1 MDAKILKG
9 EDFVNRY
16 RITGQLKTLSPLHIG
31 TGEAMF
37 SEKELTKLKDFLSLE
52 PFPKVASEI
61 FPENDRIKWK
71 EQLDKMPTF
80 STIIKDGAGKPIIPG
95 SALKGVMR
103 HWLLNI
109 LRGISPTWAAE
120 SEDLTD
126 LRQEE
131 QIEKIKSDFSWLEVL
146 FGTPFHE
153 GKIEVWDAC
162 CLTKSM
168 PAPDGLL
175 HWNDKSLTYIDTS
188 VAIDPATGTAI
199 EHLLYKTEVV
209 PPGVLFDFNLAGQN
223 LSEIELGLILLA
235 LQGFNSTIYPIRIG
249 ARGGR
254 GYGRVQFI
262 PGPVY
267 RLEKGNVKEWI
278 KGAIEG
284 FSLDY
289 SNGDSSASKFEG
301 KDAGYYTLPQL
312 SEAEQKKLIT
322 NVKAELNKILNES
335 AKS

>member
-1 MDAKILKG
+1 MEKILKG
-9 EDFVNRY
+9 EDFENRY

-31 TGEAMF
+31 TGEETDAVY
-37 SEKELTKLKDFLSLE
+37 SEQERSKLNERLGKAPLVSM
-52 PFPKVASEI
+52 V
-61 FPENDRIKWK
+61 
-71 EQLDKMPTF
+71 M
-80 STIIKDGAGKPIIPG
+80 KDGAGKPIIPG
-95 SALKGVMR
+95 SALKGIMR

-109 LRGISPTWAAE
+109 LVGIGPAWATTRDFEKEPLA
-120 SEDLTD
+120 DLS
-126 LRQEE
+126 QKQ
-131 QIEKIKSDFSWLEVL
+131 QIETVKSDFSWLEIL

-162 CLTKSM
+162 CLTKSVA
-168 PAPDGLL
+168 APDGLL

-223 LSEIELGLILLA
+223 LSETELGLILLA

-267 RLEKGNVKEWI
+267 RLEKGNVKDWI

-284 FSLDY
+284 FSLNY
-289 SNGDSSASKFEG
+289 SNVDTSASKFEG

-312 SEAEQKKLIT
+312 GEAEQKKLIT
-322 NVKAELNKILNES
+322 DVKAELNKILSES

>member
-1 MDAKILKG
+1 
-9 EDFVNRY
+9 
-16 RITGQLKTLSPLHIG
+16 LSPLHIG
-31 TGEAMF
+31 TGEETDAVY
-37 SEKELTKLKDFLSLE
+37 SEQKRSKLNERLGKAPLVSM
-52 PFPKVASEI
+52 V
-61 FPENDRIKWK
+61 
-71 EQLDKMPTF
+71 M
-80 STIIKDGAGKPIIPG
+80 KDGAGKPIIPG
-95 SALKGVMR
+95 SALKGIIR

-109 LRGISPTWAAE
+109 LVGISPAWAMTRDFE
-120 SEDLTD
+120 GQDLTD
-126 LRQEE
+126 LSQDK
-131 QIEKIKSDFSWLEVL
+131 QIEKVKSEFSWLEVL

-223 LSEIELGLILLA
+223 LSETELGLILLA

-267 RLEKGNVKEWI
+267 RLKQENVKDWI
-278 KGAIEG
+278 KSANEG
-284 FSLDY
+284 FSLDQ
-289 SNGDSSASKFEG
+289 SQGDSSASKFEG
-301 KDAGYYTLPQL
+301 KDVGYYTLPQL

-322 NVKAELNKILNES
+322 DVKAELNKILSES